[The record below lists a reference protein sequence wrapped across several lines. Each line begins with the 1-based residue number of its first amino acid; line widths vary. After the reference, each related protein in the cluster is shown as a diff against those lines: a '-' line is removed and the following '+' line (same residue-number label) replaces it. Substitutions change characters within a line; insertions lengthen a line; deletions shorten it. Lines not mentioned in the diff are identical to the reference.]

1 MTGSG
6 SLSKTQS
13 LGTLLSLFSSACE
26 NLSASRSDQVIA
38 QRLHLLKQ
46 LSPWFARLI
55 AVLTPTILLYR
66 ALQKFG
72 SLVSIICILR
82 GWIMGKVT
90 ARVTVPPN
98 PMLHDQIMAYLMEHG
113 LKDSKTLTVTAPGTT
128 TACSSITF
136 MDPVVNTSQR
146 MPVDGDEVRKKE
158 AITYTP
164 AVGHH
169 SFFFDGFW
177 MTFDR
182 QRHAKQRGKGEE
194 RGSHNQD
201 DDTIILTCYSLFG
214 GVRPLQKFLEH
225 VKSSAASAQDAVTRV
240 YRPVIQRHSQI
251 TCWDEGRARP
261 QRKLAAITLDSK
273 VREPLIKDIETY
285 LDPRTKSFY
294 IESGIPYRKGYLLFG
309 PPGTGKTSFAT
320 ALAGE
325 YNLDVFLLTL
335 SDPNMNDIRME
346 TLFDKLPTK
355 CIVLM
360 EDIDSSGIARERMN
374 KLKKR
379 DRSRGEESD
388 DEEGESLRPA
398 KSRHGMTL
406 SGLLNV
412 LDGIA
417 AAEGRIVLMTSND
430 PDSLDKALIRAGR
443 IDRKVL
449 FGYATHEVAT
459 KLFIK
464 LFTKSPQQLLEGE
477 KIFENIS
484 VLARAFA
491 DKIPADMITPA
502 EIQGY
507 LLSFRQ
513 EPEAAVGNADEFAA
527 GLVQQKRSGKN
538 VAAFANELTAP
549 SDEVPTPGLQAEPMV
564 PAPADNP
571 VLGADEVPRARAPE
585 ERSPAAR
592 GRSVSF
598 RLPPPLPDN
607 APVTGPQ
614 EEAQSTPG
622 SSGDPVTRADPV
634 PITSVRE
641 AQVLPVSDE
650 SIMQGAAGQ
659 EGSGG
664 SIELGWQTY
673 WEFSAN
679 GIDLDDENDPN
690 DIDYECR
697 IPKEIWSDECFEDA
711 PEVSDI
717 VHEAEQAALQY
728 LERLR
733 PASPVFRKRDCYKDK
748 ECELCTKGLPCP
760 IADPLGYERGC
771 EYCYLDV
778 PHPDD
783 VWVARLRAAEEEQDS
798 KELRDHFGYDV
809 WQPAGLQEEG
819 ENIPGRRSRRLAFPV
834 VPSIAT
840 APLEAPPLTMAT
852 HGDSQPAT
860 LVKSEE
866 QLSQEQRE
874 PAVVARSNS
883 ASRKERKE
891 QDARVASAPVPSDEP
906 QPRPDHV
913 EETPDAY
920 NDSDYYTTLYW

>member
-38 QRLHLLKQ
+38 QLLHLLKQ

-55 AVLTPTILLYR
+55 AVVTPTILLYR

-146 MPVDGDEVRKKE
+146 MPVDGDEVRKKD

-169 SFFFDGFW
+169 SFFFDGYW

-182 QRHAKQRGKGEE
+182 QRLAKQRGKGEE
-194 RGSHNQD
+194 RGSHNQE
-201 DDTIILTCYSLFG
+201 DDTIVLTCYSLFG
-214 GVRPLQKFLEH
+214 GVTSLQKFLEH
-225 VKSSAASAQDAVTRV
+225 VKSSAASAQDAMTRV

-273 VREPLIKDIETY
+273 VKEPLIKDIETY

-294 IESGIPYRKGYLLFG
+294 IRSGIPYRKGYLLFG
-309 PPGTGKTSFAT
+309 PLGTGKTSFAT

-346 TLFDKLPTK
+346 TLFDKLPAK

-360 EDIDSSGIARERMN
+360 EDIDSSGIAREKMN

-379 DRSRGEESD
+379 DRSRGDDSD
-388 DEEGESLRPA
+388 DAEGDSLRPA
-398 KSRHGMTL
+398 KSKHGMTL
-406 SGLLNV
+406 SGPLNV

-430 PDSLDKALIRAGR
+430 PDSLDKALIRASR

-459 KLFIK
+459 NLFIK
-464 LFTKSPQQLLEGE
+464 LFTKTSQQLLEGE
-477 KIFENIS
+477 KIFENIP
-484 VLARAFA
+484 VLAKAFA
-491 DKIPADMITPA
+491 DKIPADVITPA

-507 LLSFRQ
+507 LLSF
-513 EPEAAVGNADEFAA
+513 
-527 GLVQQKRSGKN
+527 QKRSGKN

-549 SDEVPTPGLQAEPMV
+549 SYEVPTTGLQAEPTV

-571 VLGADEVPRARAPE
+571 VLGADETPRAGTRE
-585 ERSPAAR
+585 ERSSAAR
-592 GRSVSF
+592 GRSISF
-598 RLPPPLPDN
+598 SLPPPSPDDV
-607 APVTGPQ
+607 PVAGAQ
-614 EEAQSTPG
+614 EAQSTSG
-622 SSGDPVTRADPV
+622 SSDFAASRAILVPVT
-634 PITSVRE
+634 SERE
-641 AQVLPVSDE
+641 AQVVPIPYDPKLQSLPGDE
-650 SIMQGAAGQ
+650 GF
-659 EGSGG
+659 GG
-664 SIELGWQTY
+664 SIEPGLP
-673 WEFSAN
+673 EDLDILVS
-679 GIDLDDENDPN
+679 GIDLNDEDDPN
-690 DIDYECR
+690 DPDYEYLQ
-697 IPKEIWSDECFEDA
+697 PKENYSDLWAIMDMDPWEH
-711 PEVSDI
+711 PN
-717 VHEAEQAALQY
+717 EAEKAALQY
-728 LERLR
+728 VARCR
-733 PASPVFRKRDCYKDK
+733 PHHPMDSWDEHDEWDC
-748 ECELCTKGLPCP
+748 
-760 IADPLGYERGC
+760 R
-771 EYCYLDV
+771 YCYLDV

-783 VWVARLRAAEEEQDS
+783 VWDARLRAAEEEQDS
-798 KELRDHFGYDV
+798 SELREHFGYNV
-809 WQPAGLQEEG
+809 EQAAGLQEEG
-819 ENIPGRRSRRLAFPV
+819 KKKPGRRSRRLAFPV
-834 VPSIAT
+834 LRPTAAEPS
-840 APLEAPPLTMAT
+840 EAPMLPRMIHDDL
-852 HGDSQPAT
+852 QPVT
-860 LVKSEE
+860 LVKTEGQTDKE
-866 QLSQEQRE
+866 QSK
-874 PAVVARSNS
+874 AITMSRSNS
-883 ASRKERKE
+883 ASRKESKE
-891 QDARVASAPVPSDEP
+891 QDTRLANAPAPFDQLRPVP
-906 QPRPDHV
+906 DHI
-913 EETPDAY
+913 EEIPDAS
-920 NDSDYYTTLYW
+920 NGSDYYTTLYWLEQNQNAISRYHCHR